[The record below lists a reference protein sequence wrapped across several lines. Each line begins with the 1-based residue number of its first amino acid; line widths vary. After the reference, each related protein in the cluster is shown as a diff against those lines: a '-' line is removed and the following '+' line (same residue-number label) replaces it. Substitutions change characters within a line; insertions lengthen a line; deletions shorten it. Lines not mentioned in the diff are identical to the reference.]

1 MLLND
6 GKELRAMILLSKKAA
21 LQHTLGIGAALL
33 LVAGIASNAH
43 AGDYSKSFTVANRA
57 NVHVDTNDGSVNI
70 ITSADVK
77 QVEFHVD
84 YAGYEIDKNLH
95 IDSQQS
101 GDNVTLTARIKNG
114 WHFTIGELRRLRIEV
129 RMPADAD
136 LRVETGDGSIKAA
149 NLTGTVDLHTGDG
162 SLTVSSIKG
171 SLTIR
176 TGDGGIDASDIDGKI
191 SAVSGDGH
199 ITIDGRLDVLQAKS
213 GDGRIKVRAL
223 KGSKLDASWSVS
235 SGDGSVE
242 VAVPS
247 DLSADID
254 AHSGDG
260 SVSTEVPLTVQGTIS
275 KNQVRGKLNGG
286 GQMLTIH
293 TGDGAIRLKAV

>member
-1 MLLND
+1 MNP
-6 GKELRAMILLSKKAA
+6 LSKKTAA
-21 LQHTLGIGAALL
+21 QHTLCIGAALL
-33 LVAGIASNAH
+33 MAAGIAGNAH

-70 ITSADVK
+70 ITSPDVK

-84 YAGYEIDKNLH
+84 YAGYEIDKNLR
-95 IDSQQS
+95 IDSEQA

-114 WHFTIGELRRLRIEV
+114 WHFTLGELRRLRIEV

-136 LRVETGDGSIKAA
+136 LRVETGDGSIKAE
-149 NLTGTVDLHTGDG
+149 NLTGLVDLHSGDG
-162 SLTVSSIKG
+162 NLTVGAIKG
-171 SLTIR
+171 SLQMR
-176 TGDGGIDASDIDGKI
+176 TGDGGIDANNIDGKI

-199 ITIDGRLDVLQAKS
+199 ITLEGRFDVLQAKS

-223 KGSKLDASWSVS
+223 KGSKLDDSWSLS
-235 SGDGSVE
+235 SGDGSIE
-242 VAVPS
+242 VAIPS
-247 DLSADID
+247 DLSADVE

-260 SVSTEVPLTVQGTIS
+260 SVSTEVPLTIQGAIS
-275 KNQVRGKLNGG
+275 KSQVHGKLNGG
-286 GQMLTIH
+286 GQTLTIH